1 MKKILLAFTY
11 ASALFVVSA
20 CNDDDENV
28 APLPNLDTFLS
39 GNADLSMYAA
49 AIEKAGLQDFKN
61 GVGPFTWIA
70 PTNAAFTAAGITQ
83 DSLNR
88 MSQGDANYLMTYH
101 ILNPN
106 TPGNTP
112 ISTENMIAQNSFPR
126 ATVQGSAG
134 VNQVYLANNGVGA
147 YVNGNTITSANNA
160 LSNGMVHVINRV
172 NIPPARRGNVQ
183 NLLLS
188 TGQHSLFIQ
197 ALTKAGR
204 WAQLSTASVFS
215 VLAPTNTAMRS
226 AGLDS
231 TAIAMATTATV
242 DSIVRYHY
250 FNNIRLFTPDMG
262 TNKETPQT
270 ALGPGR
276 TITALNNGMQLRGK
290 GNSAAVN
297 VSNGNLLGTNGL
309 IQVLDGV
316 LRFR

>member
-1 MKKILLAFTY
+1 MKKIIASLL
-11 ASALFVVSA
+11 SVSIVMGFAA
-20 CNDDDENV
+20 CNDDDEV
-28 APLPNLDTFLS
+28 APLPTLDTFLAGRS
-39 GNADLSMYAA
+39 DLSMYTA

-70 PTNAAFTAAGITQ
+70 PNNAAFTAAGITP

-88 MSQGDANYLMTYH
+88 MSQGDANYLVTYH

-112 ISTENMIAQNSFPR
+112 ISTEDMIAQNSFPR
-126 ATVQGSAG
+126 GTVQGSGTA
-134 VNQVYLANNGVGA
+134 NQVYLANNGVGA
-147 YVNGNTITSANNA
+147 YINGTPIIDANIP
-160 LSNGMVHVINRV
+160 LSNGMVHVIDRV

-183 NLLLS
+183 SLLQA
-188 TGQHSLFIQ
+188 TGQHTLFIQ
-197 ALTKAGR
+197 ALTKANR
-204 WAQLSTASVFS
+204 WTQLSGASIFS
-215 VLAPTNTAMRS
+215 VLAPTNTAMRN

-231 TAIAMATTATV
+231 TAIAQATVATV

-276 TITALNNGMQLRGK
+276 TITSLNNGSQLRGK
-290 GNSAAVN
+290 GNSSAVN
-297 VSNGNLLGTNGL
+297 VSGPNQLGTNGL
-309 IQVLDGV
+309 IQVIDGV